1 MAIPS
6 NIRLTTLNDDG
17 SGPYGSGT
25 IRPARGAVEQF
36 LLNVFGGW
44 QHNKPQLFKDVP
56 ATDMVTPQVAYL
68 TGQGSAEESMAG
80 FGGPA
85 RINGGLQYGR
95 YSKNAINYGAKQ
107 GVQASARQGQQFI
120 KSQAQNIVRN
130 PTKPGTGVPHSPFS
144 FTTQATAQPSAAAA
158 FTELSKAEAGSFM
171 GGLKPGSIEPVIPW
185 TTKARVAGIDAKNA
199 IKQGVSKAAS
209 GTKAAVSKHVG
220 VPLRN
225 AAKDFKPQNNLEK
238 GLLGGLGVS
247 AAGLAGML
255 GYGIA
260 TGKFSPNN
268 EPSETRK
275 AADRMYKKSNPS
287 KTNGPTKVSDTKV
300 ITPGGTK
307 SGNIKPPAK
316 TPPVTPKVDQKAK
329 ATSPAVPKS
338 VQPAASTKTS
348 TPTKTKTGTA
358 APTSATKTT
367 PPVITPKV
375 ELPANTQTIQAAK
388 VIPSTKTTNTEIQND
403 AWNSDL
409 QSAEQLAI
417 NSERNRLEG
426 IPNVA
431 LKPIAGTIATQPT
444 GLATAHPRVL
454 SPQVSATQQIA
465 NNIFSRGRVMGYK
478 RGGVLNVNSNG

>member
-1 MAIPS
+1 MAIPN
-6 NIRLTTLNDDG
+6 NIRLTTLNDNG

-56 ATDMVTPQVAYL
+56 ATDVVTPQVAYL

-130 PTKPGTGVPHSPFS
+130 PTKPGTGIPFRG
-144 FTTQATAQPSAAAA
+144 
-158 FTELSKAEAGSFM
+158 AEAQAPIVEGYSIKAVPESM
-171 GGLKPGSIEPVIPW
+171 AGMQPGSVKPVIPW

-209 GTKAAVSKHVG
+209 STKAAASKHVG

-247 AAGLAGML
+247 AAGLAGMV

-375 ELPANTQTIQAAK
+375 ELPANAQTIQAAK
-388 VIPSTKTTNTEIQND
+388 VIPSTKTPNTEIQND
-403 AWNSDL
+403 AWNTDL

-417 NSERNRLEG
+417 NTERNRLAG
-426 IPNVA
+426 TPNVA

-454 SPQVSATQQIA
+454 SPQVSTTQQIA
-465 NNIFSRGRVMGYK
+465 DNIFSKGRVMGYK
-478 RGGVLNVNSNG
+478 FGGVLKIKNNG